1 MKITQH
7 TPTQLTLRHTP
18 IALWLIGSIFTIIGV
33 ITLILF
39 SKASTFTCE
48 RVQPNQG
55 NCELIH
61 AHFVIS
67 KTLIISLHELKNA
80 EIVMTRNRQ
89 IDSFFLLKPHYRVTL
104 LTSNQRIPLSIYG
117 STKREKQDIIAA
129 KINAFLKNAEATSL
143 LIKQD
148 NRWLIYFI
156 SGLLIIIGLFA
167 ELSKILTITFDKTQE
182 SLKIER
188 HGLLGTQCIEHSL
201 QEIKKVKL
209 NTSFA
214 FNSRTVFYQVV
225 LLLKSGEGIPLTP
238 SSSLGKIKKQNRVDQ
253 ITQFL
258 Q

>member
-18 IALWLIGSIFTIIGV
+18 VALWILGSFFTIIGV

-39 SKASTFTCE
+39 SKASTFSCE
-48 RVQPNQG
+48 RVQTNQG

-67 KTLIISLHELKNA
+67 KTILISLHELKNA
-80 EIVMTRNRQ
+80 EVVMTRNRQ

-104 LTSNQRIPLSIYG
+104 LTSNQRIPLSFYG
-117 STKREKQDIIAA
+117 STNREKQDTIAA
-129 KINAFLKNAEATSL
+129 KINGFLKNVEESSL

-148 NRWLIYFI
+148 NRWLIYSI
-156 SGLLIIIGLFA
+156 SCLLIIIGLFA

-188 HGLLGTQCIEHSL
+188 QGLLGTQTFEYSL
-201 QEIKKVKL
+201 EDIKKIKL

-214 FNSRTVFYQVV
+214 FNSKTVFYQVV

-238 SSSLGKIKKQNRVDQ
+238 SSSIGKAKKQNRVDQ